1 MMTNMLNTES
11 TQILDEDL
19 LKVIPAEKKYS
30 LSVFLDNASPV
41 LGNKNAPLTV
51 IEFGDYQCTFCSKF
65 FHETEESIINN
76 YVKTGKVKI
85 LFKDFIILGTD
96 SINAANAAHC
106 ANDQKMFWEY
116 HSILY
121 SNWDGEDTGW
131 ASLEHLDEFAN
142 TLNLDMDKFSECMTE
157 SKWHKLIESSTL
169 DGNKIGVT
177 GTPTF
182 FVIDQSNNVIKI
194 TGAQRYDV
202 FKQTFDSLLE

>member
-1 MMTNMLNTES
+1 M
-11 TQILDEDL
+11 
-19 LKVIPAEKKYS
+19 
-30 LSVFLDNASPV
+30 
-41 LGNKNAPLTV
+41 
-51 IEFGDYQCTFCSKF
+51 
-65 FHETEESIINN
+65 
-76 YVKTGKVKI
+76 
-85 LFKDFIILGTD
+85 FKDFIILGTD